1 MTEDPSQQPILDF
14 LGDPASHGGVDV
26 RRIDTHAASVFLAG
40 NRALKVKRSVKFPF
54 LDFST
59 LAKRKAACE
68 AEIAV
73 NRAFAPAL
81 YRRVVPITRNR
92 RGQFVI
98 GGHDPPVEWAVEMR
112 RFDETQTLDRLA
124 QSGLLS
130 AALADDL
137 GRTISA
143 AHRVAPV
150 VKNAHF
156 TEVLA
161 EIIAQNEGEL
171 AAEPDLFSL
180 SELRTLAAATR
191 NAFERV
197 KPMLT
202 ARERAGLV
210 RRCHGDLHLGN
221 IVLIGDKPVLFD
233 ALEFD
238 DRIATGDVFYDL
250 AFVLM
255 DLIERG
261 LRPAANIVFNRYL
274 IETQRVHDLDALAA
288 LPLFMS
294 IRAAIR
300 AKVAVARRRQSPA
313 AAHAARDARSYADL
327 ARQFLAPVEPR
338 LVAIGG
344 LSGTGKS
351 LLARAVAPK
360 IMPMPGAVVLR
371 SDVERKTMFGV
382 AEGERLPQSAYTPN
396 VTAKVYAMLATKARR
411 VISAGHSAIVDAVF
425 ANPDERAEI
434 AKTSLNARFIGLFL
448 SAGLESRIARV
459 RARTG
464 DASDADAAVAQEQ
477 EKFDLSSVDWAK
489 IDASGTPEE
498 TLIRA
503 RVALNLE

>member
-1 MTEDPSQQPILDF
+1 MTADPSQQPIIDF
-14 LGDPASHGGVDV
+14 LGDPGSHGGVDV

-40 NRALKVKRSVKFPF
+40 NRALKIKRAVQFPF

-81 YRRVVPITRNR
+81 YRRVVPITRNQ
-92 RGQFVI
+92 RGQFAI

-124 QSGLLS
+124 QSGLLD
-130 AALADDL
+130 AALADNL
-137 GRTISA
+137 GRTIAA

-150 VKNAHF
+150 VKSAHF

-161 EIIAQNEGEL
+161 EIVAQNEGEL

-180 SELRTLAAATR
+180 PDLRALAAATR
-191 NAFERV
+191 TAFERV
-197 KPMLT
+197 KPMLM

-221 IVLIGDKPVLFD
+221 IVLIEDKPVLFD

-238 DRIATGDVFYDL
+238 ARIATGDVFYDL

-274 IETQRVHDLDALAA
+274 TETQRVHDLDALAA

-300 AKVAVARRRQSPA
+300 AKVAAARRRQSGA
-313 AAHAARDARSYADL
+313 AAHARDARSYAEL

-351 LLARAVAPK
+351 LLARAVAPD
-360 IMPMPGAVVLR
+360 IFPMPGAVALR
-371 SDVERKTMFGV
+371 SDVERKAMFGV
-382 AEGERLPQSAYTPN
+382 AESERLPQSAYTPN
-396 VTAKVYAMLATKARR
+396 ITTKVYAMLAMKARR

-434 AKTSLNARFIGLFL
+434 AKTSPNGRFIGVFL
-448 SAGLESRIARV
+448 TADLESRIERV

-464 DASDADAAVAQEQ
+464 DASDADVAVVQKQEN
-477 EKFDLSSVDWAK
+477 FDLSSLDWAK
-489 IDASGTPEE
+489 VDASGTPEE
-498 TLIRA
+498 TIIRG